1 MPRSVLITTATL
13 VVLAA
18 LGGFWLGQRQVSLDT
33 TGVIEA
39 VAARHVAVH
48 GGALTDCLGWPA
60 EGRAIF
66 HVRCGAVL
74 YEVDPL
80 GRVVIATEEGI

>member
-33 TGVIEA
+33 TGIINA
-39 VAARHVAVH
+39 VAARHVREH
-48 GGALTDCLGWPA
+48 GGTVADCLGWPG
-60 EGRAIF
+60 EGAVVF
-66 HVRCGAVL
+66 QVKCGAVI
-74 YEVDPL
+74 YHVDRI
-80 GRVVIATEEGI
+80 GRVSRAPEGNL